1 MASYALP
8 LSFAADTLLLV
19 CRSFSKD
26 EYTAAIER
34 QANNWRDFAAETSS
48 RFEAVKSVL
57 DRHQRTSAEVV
68 QLLSS
73 ARARAKYFE
82 TSTADLESVLNSKQ
96 SLLKESEQAQ
106 DLLSSKLLLQV
117 HAQLDCLMST

>member
-1 MASYALP
+1 M
-8 LSFAADTLLLV
+8 

-34 QANNWRDFAAETSS
+34 QANNWRDFAAETSA

-57 DRHQRTSAEVV
+57 DRHQRTSAGVV

-82 TSTADLESVLNSKQ
+82 SSTADLESVLTSKQ